1 MKFLFGFITG
11 ILTALAAAVL
21 SYESAHRELK

>member
-11 ILTALAAAVL
+11 LLAALAAAVL
-21 SYESAHRELK
+21 ARPKGLKDMP

>member
-11 ILTALAAAVL
+11 LLAALAAAVI
-21 SYESAHRELK
+21 SYESAHKELR